1 MVRGRWIPDEE
12 RRRMLASVPDGYRAT
27 LAKLTRQAEGDA
39 AGLDAYLGEND
50 PLGLWSSAVQS
61 QLCASGGAGKVAA
74 LVRKVREGNPK
85 SQLADEGDREPARLP
100 AARRQAVER
109 GDRDLSAQHGAP
121 SPIRERLR
129 QPRRGVP
136 RRRLQGAR
144 ANYARAL
151 EVQPD
156 YSNAKAA
163 RKLLETTLK

>member
-85 SQLADEGDREPARLP
+85 SQLADEETVNQLGYQLLGGKQSSAAIEIFRLNTELHP
-100 AARRQAVER
+100 RSGNAFDSLAEAYLAAGYKER
-109 GDRDLSAQHGAP
+109 GRTTPGRSRS
-121 SPIRERLR
+121 SPTTRTRR
-129 QPRRGVP
+129 RRGSCW
-136 RRRLQGAR
+136 RRR
-144 ANYARAL
+144 
-151 EVQPD
+151 
-156 YSNAKAA
+156 
-163 RKLLETTLK
+163 